1 MDASQTTPLGEI
13 VKAKTARVVR
23 LHRRGF
29 RRTEIAFMQ
38 RIPVFAVDAC
48 LDSYYDAPQD
58 GDPTPAEI
66 AEKAAEIKA
75 ANLAAMQGGSDDRHI
90 GSRLMRRATR

>member
-13 VKAKTARVVR
+13 VRAKTAKVVR

-29 RRTEIAFMQ
+29 RRTEIAFME

-66 AEKAAEIKA
+66 AEEAAKIKA
-75 ANLAAMQGGSDDRHI
+75 ANLAAMQSGSDDRHI